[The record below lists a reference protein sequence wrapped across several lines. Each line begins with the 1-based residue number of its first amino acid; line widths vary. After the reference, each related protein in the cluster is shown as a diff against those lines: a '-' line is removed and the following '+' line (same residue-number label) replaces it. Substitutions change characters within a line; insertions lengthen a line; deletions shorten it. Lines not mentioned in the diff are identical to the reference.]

1 MADEPIL
8 ERINALAREEEELW
22 RRASDGGG
30 ISTDDRARLDE
41 VAVALDQ
48 CYDLLRQ
55 RQARREFGQDPD
67 EAAVRPPEVV
77 ERYQQ

>member
-1 MADEPIL
+1 MADEPIH

-30 ISTDDRARLDE
+30 ISTADQRRLDE

-55 RQARREFGQDPD
+55 RQARREYGQNPD
-67 EAAVRPPEVV
+67 EAHVRPPEIV

>member
-1 MADEPIL
+1 MADEPIMD
-8 ERINALAREEEELW
+8 RINALAHEEEALW
-22 RRASDGGG
+22 RRASAEGG
-30 ISTDDRARLDE
+30 ISTEDRARLDE

-55 RQARREFGQDPD
+55 RQARREYGQDPD
-67 EAAVRPPEVV
+67 EAQVRPPDVV

>member
-1 MADEPIL
+1 MADEPIH

-30 ISTDDRARLDE
+30 ISTADQARLDE
-41 VAVALDQ
+41 VGVALDQ
-48 CYDLLRQ
+48 CFDLLRQ
-55 RQARREFGQDPD
+55 RQARREYGQDPD
-67 EAAVRPPEVV
+67 EAQVRPAEIV